1 VYQQVPVKV
10 PFRGPESSRD
20 VFLPDADAEYISFHV
35 YEIKES
41 ERKDGKVRRRLE
53 VVQKKTKIGEFHRIS
68 PLL

>member
-1 VYQQVPVKV
+1 VP
-10 PFRGPESSRD
+10 PEEARKD
-20 VFLPDADAEYISFHV
+20 ADADAEYISFHV